1 MKNNV
6 MKSLKKTWLKGMEA
20 VGNAASNIADNAKY
34 KVSEMNLET
43 RRREI
48 LADFGSVAYEMW
60 QRGEVFPPALEAQL
74 EQLNALDE
82 QLTAIRAQRFAATQ
96 EANLAREAAEEA
108 ARKAV
113 TLEQAAEGTDA
124 VEAWEPPALKEAPVM
139 QPKKAARPKA
149 RKAYTPEEVLQ
160 EADEA
165 EPYVPSM
172 QEAAASSEEGAL
184 QDQPEEK
191 Q

>member
-6 MKSLKKTWLKGMEA
+6 MKGLKKTWLKGMEV

-82 QLTAIRAQRFAATQ
+82 QLTAIRAQRFAAAQ
-96 EANLAREAAEEA
+96 EAKLAREAAEEA

-124 VEAWEPPALKEAPVM
+124 VEVWEPASQEAPARQAKKPV
-139 QPKKAARPKA
+139 QPKAHKAV
-149 RKAYTPEEVLQ
+149 TPEEVLQ
-160 EADEA
+160 DADEA
-165 EPYVPSM
+165 ESDGPST
-172 QEAAASSEEGAL
+172 QEAAAPGEESVL
-184 QDQPEEK
+184 QDQPEEN